1 MEKLERN
8 LIIVNDYL
16 NGVSMSE
23 LVVKYSLHRSTLQ
36 KILLRYNVK
45 LHKNKSKIKCDKN
58 FFSVYSKE
66 SCYWAGFILADGNLR
81 VDRNSLQLK
90 LSKIDKDHLYSF
102 LKDIKC
108 DNLSLV
114 KEYNDYVSLT
124 IHLDEFKN
132 DLINNFGI
140 TPNKTLTADISN
152 KIPMDMLIHFI
163 RGYFDGDGSITKTT
177 TISVS
182 FVGTEV
188 LLLKLTEY
196 FKNKFNI
203 ILKSKNDTPPVQK
216 SKNVLI
222 GSVSYSGKNAIKIMD
237 GFYDDLSENN
247 YLKRKLNKYKEIKK
261 DYETRR

>member
-1 MEKLERN
+1 MEKLKRN

-16 NGVSMSE
+16 NGVSMTE
-23 LVVKYSLHRSTLQ
+23 LVIKYSLHRSTLQ
-36 KILLRYNVK
+36 KILLRHDVK
-45 LHKNKSKIKCDKN
+45 LHKNKSKIKCNKN

-152 KIPMDMLIHFI
+152 KIPTDMLIHFI

-177 TISVS
+177 TITLS
-182 FVGTEV
+182 FVGTV
-188 LLLKLTEY
+188 KLLLKLTQY
-196 FKNKFNI
+196 FKNKLNI
-203 ILKSKNDTPPVQK
+203 ELKSKNETPPIQK
-216 SKNVLI
+216 SNNDLI
-222 GSVSYSGKNAIKIMD
+222 GAVSYSGKNAIKIMD
-237 GFYDDLSENN
+237 SFYYDLSENN
-247 YLKRKLNKYKEIKK
+247 YLKRKLHKYKQLKTNYEI
-261 DYETRR
+261 R

>member
-23 LVVKYSLHRSTLQ
+23 LVVKHSLHRSTLQ
-36 KILLRYNVK
+36 KILLRHGVK

-58 FFSVYSKE
+58 FFNVYTNE

-90 LSKIDKDHLYSF
+90 LGKIDKNHLYSF

-108 DNLSLV
+108 EDLNLV
-114 KEYNDYVSLT
+114 KEYKDYVLLT
-124 IHLDEFKN
+124 IHLDEYKN
-132 DLINNFGI
+132 GLINNFGI
-140 TPNKTLTADISN
+140 TPNKTFTADISD
-152 KIPMDMLIHFI
+152 KIPTDMLIHFI

-177 TISVS
+177 TITVS
-182 FVGTEV
+182 FVGTEI

-203 ILKSKNDTPPVQK
+203 ILKSKNDTPPIQK

-222 GSVSYSGKNAIKIMD
+222 GSVSYSGKNAIKIMN
-237 GFYDDLSENN
+237 GFYNDLSENN
-247 YLKRKLNKYKEIKK
+247 YLKRKLNKYNEIKK
-261 DYETRR
+261 DYENR